1 MADKIPFKDRISPE
15 YLKGVPTSK
24 AAIASVI
31 LGVAGGILFPLVIT
45 QVLAIIFGHIGSYA
59 VLKKGKTGYYS
70 AKIGLTLGYIS
81 LILAAIIY
89 LVYFQRFLN

>member
-1 MADKIPFKDRISPE
+1 MADKIRLKDRIAPE
-15 YLKGVPTSK
+15 YLQGIPTSK

-59 VLKKGKTGYYS
+59 VRKKGKTGYFS

-81 LILAAIIY
+81 LILAIIIY
-89 LVYFQRFLN
+89 LFYFQKFLN